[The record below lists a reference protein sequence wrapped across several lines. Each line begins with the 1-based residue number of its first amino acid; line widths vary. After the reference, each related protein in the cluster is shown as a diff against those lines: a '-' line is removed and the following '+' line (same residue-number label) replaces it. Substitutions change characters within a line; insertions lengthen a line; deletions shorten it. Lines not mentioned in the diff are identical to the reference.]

1 MNKSL
6 KYAFLNFVQEHRLI
20 SSGDRLLV
28 AISGGMDSVV
38 LLHLLLEWQQYFRIE
53 IGVAHFNHQL
63 RGAAADGD
71 EQFVRDLAEKNNLP
85 FFCDRG
91 DVQNFATNNR
101 LSLEAAARNLR
112 ENFLQ
117 NCAKTEGYDVIAT
130 AHHLNDQAETMLMR
144 MIQGSGVSGLA
155 GIRLRR
161 KNIIRPLLFA
171 HRREIEAYATE
182 HQLTF
187 RTDATNEDERFLRN
201 RIRRQLLPVIQD
213 QFQLGE
219 LTPFLRQSLIL
230 QDWLAEINR
239 QVENAAKNH
248 LIKFSEN
255 KIALELTTYK
265 GYFSGIQINL
275 IEMIIEWLENEKS
288 EISYNQ
294 FLGLNR
300 WLESPS
306 NGSSFALTS
315 QIAVFRD
322 KKYLCFEKSAF
333 ASPVFAVLVPGELLT
348 LPDHDFTIR
357 MDWVDKNDGIK
368 NPDPHIEFLDA
379 SRFSFP
385 VIIRNWQ
392 PGDRFRPLGLAGSKK
407 IKDFLTDCRIR
418 SSQKKRTLVMDNQ
431 GEIAVVLGVRISELY
446 KITDASHTFLKIE
459 IRKI

>member
-20 SSGDRLLV
+20 SSGERLLV
-28 AISGGMDSVV
+28 AVSGGMDSVV
-38 LLHLLLEWQQYFRIE
+38 LLHLLQEWQQYFGIE

-63 RGAAADGD
+63 RGAAADDD
-71 EQFVRDLAEKNNLP
+71 ETFVQDLAEKNKLL
-85 FFCDRG
+85 FFCDCG

-101 LSLEAAARNLR
+101 LSLEAAARHLR
-112 ENFLQ
+112 ETFLQ
-117 NCAKTEGYDVIAT
+117 NCVKTEGYDAIVT

-171 HRREIEAYATE
+171 HRREIETYATE
-182 HQLTF
+182 HQLMF
-187 RTDATNEDERFLRN
+187 RKDATNDDERFLRN
-201 RIRRQLLPVIQD
+201 RIRHQLLPVIQD
-213 QFQLGE
+213 QFQLRE

-230 QDWLAEINR
+230 QDWLAEIDR
-239 QVENAAKNH
+239 KVENAAKNH

-275 IEMIIEWLENEKS
+275 IEMIIEWLNKGKS

-315 QIAVFRD
+315 QIAAFRD
-322 KKYLCFEKSAF
+322 EKKIYFEKSAF
-333 ASPVFAVLVPGELLT
+333 ASPVFAALVPGELLT
-348 LPDHDFTIR
+348 LPEHDFTIG
-357 MDWVDKNDGIK
+357 MDWVDKNDITK

-392 PGDRFRPLGLAGSKK
+392 PGDRFQPLGLAGSKK
-407 IKDFLTDCRIR
+407 IKDFLTDCNIR
-418 SSQKKRTLVMDNQ
+418 SAQKKRTLVMDNQ